1 MELVDNLMKNIN
13 QIIEN
18 ILHINFIVDVLKTS
32 IGGFI
37 GGYLTISIFKRQEQI
52 KIREQ
57 LKLEF
62 YKRYKLK
69 YNEIRESLK
78 KCRYKYRTIRDS
90 YIYHK
95 KDSYSI
101 YEIKR
106 LISLY
111 NKCIELQD
119 NIVDIITKLE
129 DLNKLI
135 IEDRLITKSEKGMYN
150 DIITKFESIEVHLNL
165 IKLVKRGVQKHLDKY
180 DILNLNLDRGGML
193 DLDKYDI
200 LEDTEDRVK
209 LELEDEGLTYSLK
222 SPLKD
227 KLDIL
232 QILIIYLIS
241 YDIEDLLDNIIYI
254 NNEIEYKFIGIYFK

>member
-1 MELVDNLMKNIN
+1 MEFVYNL
-13 QIIEN
+13 IEN
-18 ILHINFIVDVLKTS
+18 IFHINFIADVLKTS

-78 KCRYKYRTIRDS
+78 ECRCKYIAIRNS
-90 YIYHK
+90 YICKK

-101 YEIKR
+101 YDIKR
-106 LISLY
+106 LISIY
-111 NKCIELQD
+111 DECIDLQD
-119 NIVDIITKLE
+119 SIVDIITKLE
-129 DLNKLI
+129 DLNKLT
-135 IEDRLITKSEKGMYN
+135 IEDRLITKSENGVYN
-150 DIITKFESIEVHLNL
+150 HIIGRFVSIDWHLNS
-165 IKLVKRGVQKHLDKY
+165 IKFVKKGVQKHLDKY
-180 DILNLNLDRGGML
+180 DILNLNLDIGSML
-193 DLDKYDI
+193 DLSEYDI
-200 LEDTEDRVK
+200 LEDTKDRLK

-232 QILIIYLIS
+232 QILIIKLIS
-241 YDIEDLLDNIIYI
+241 SDIENLLDNIIYI
-254 NNEIEYKFIGIYFK
+254 NNKIEYEFIGIYLK